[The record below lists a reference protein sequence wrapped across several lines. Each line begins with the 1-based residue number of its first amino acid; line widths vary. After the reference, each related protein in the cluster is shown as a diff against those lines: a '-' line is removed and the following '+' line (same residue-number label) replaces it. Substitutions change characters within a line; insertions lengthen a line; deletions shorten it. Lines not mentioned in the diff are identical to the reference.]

1 MLEEKQRTSSES
13 EFITS
18 DITEDEIKGA
28 ASAIYAAGADTV
40 GIFAIPY
47 WHYLPTNKIR
57 LSPRLLSLSSTW
69 FETQKSKRKHGVR

>member
-1 MLEEKQRTSSES
+1 MLEEKQRAGSES

-40 GIFAIPY
+40 GVFVILIGI
-47 WHYLPTNKIR
+47 TNKLTNLDLR
-57 LSPRLLSLSSTW
+57 HAYYLCPQYDSKPRSPRKSTA
-69 FETQKSKRKHGVR
+69 